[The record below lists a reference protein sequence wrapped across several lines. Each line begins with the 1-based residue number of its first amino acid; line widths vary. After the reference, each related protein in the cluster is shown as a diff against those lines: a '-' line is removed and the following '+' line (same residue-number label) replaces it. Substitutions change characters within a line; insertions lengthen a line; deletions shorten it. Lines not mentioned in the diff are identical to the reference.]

1 MTELKKELK
10 YINMQAH
17 YKENNE
23 PCDIEWN
30 KSIGTSGEV
39 YLWAD
44 YGNVRCY
51 LYLTKSGRVKL
62 KTFSINGEE
71 MKYREAIEVAGWITQ

>member
-23 PCDIEWN
+23 PCDI
-30 KSIGTSGEV
+30 
-39 YLWAD
+39 
-44 YGNVRCY
+44 
-51 LYLTKSGRVKL
+51 
-62 KTFSINGEE
+62 
-71 MKYREAIEVAGWITQ
+71 GWTDNPIK